1 MGIEDWGIEN
11 PDPDVADQQRAL
23 IDLDEDDDPDPT
35 QAPLEADPA
44 DFADQHHS
52 IPQPDDDH

>member
-11 PDPDVADQQRAL
+11 PDPDVADQ
-23 IDLDEDDDPDPT
+23 
-35 QAPLEADPA
+35 
-44 DFADQHHS
+44 HHS